1 MQKYWPWKPNL
12 RECQILGGR
21 VKRKVHLTLNAYMAF
36 IYYFILYIYTYIY
49 IDIPNYI
56 LVTVLLA
63 SAVAAVAPHWADI
76 SLGRREMWSNATC

>member
-1 MQKYWPWKPNL
+1 M
-12 RECQILGGR
+12 
-21 VKRKVHLTLNAYMAF
+21 
-36 IYYFILYIYTYIY
+36 YIY